1 MLYVKL
7 NFTEE
12 ILNLDV
18 VPTAKYNDNQTQNW
32 KKKVKI
38 KYSLKNWLL
47 CVQVVVQLSGMSRR
61 VLAS

>member
-32 KKKVKI
+32 KKK
-38 KYSLKNWLL
+38 
-47 CVQVVVQLSGMSRR
+47 
-61 VLAS
+61 